1 MDTVSP
7 AMVRIEMI
15 VRPGAVGLLRRTA
28 CIVIAA
34 YAAAMLPA
42 VPAGTA
48 PADGAVLAAS
58 AGAGRT
64 AAVAQAVTSGSARS
78 LGGPAA
84 ARDAAVSAVVATS
97 FAPPAP
103 PRTSAGAEG
112 DQAGAARSRSAW
124 GRIEITAGVLI
135 ICFAVLAV
143 LAVQAARRR
152 GRLARHRDL
161 PRYPPPD
168 QRHGGYVDAGGWW
181 VKPAGMAM
189 VSCARF
195 TVVGGR

>member
-1 MDTVSP
+1 MDSVSL

-15 VRPGAVGLLRRTA
+15 VRPGAVGLLRRTS
-28 CIVIAA
+28 CILVAA
-34 YAAAMLPA
+34 YAAATLPA
-42 VPAGTA
+42 VPAGAA

-78 LGGPAA
+78 LGGAAA

-103 PRTSAGAEG
+103 PRTPAGAEG
-112 DQAGAARSRSAW
+112 DQAGAARSRGAW

-143 LAVQAARRR
+143 QAARRR
-152 GRLARHRDL
+152 GRLARHRD
-161 PRYPPPD
+161 PPPYPPD
-168 QRHGGYVDAGGWW
+168 QRHGGYVDAGRWR

-195 TVVGGR
+195 AVVGGR